1 MQYNMLITIE
11 NRRVIMKFHSK
22 LLALLMALL
31 LAVSTLGSFTVFAT
45 EDEYAYTV
53 EDVEYLASLLGIS
66 YDETLDYLGITEDD
80 LVVSAGDAS
89 ASDVA
94 VTYTDML
101 SGIDFETLTTAAYNI
116 SYKVPKSANV
126 YNVDSDELD
135 IYGYLEVSKE
145 DLMNSY
151 NVIEIAE
158 YSDSL
163 SQAVV
168 YYQISVQESTPYG
181 KHIGNYNKLT
191 SDEQDALIQL
201 KVEEGYSE
209 SNTYF
214 TRKSGQLYLVARS
227 DNDYMA
233 DNGLCTTEADVTTI
247 IDGTVYNAYIYIQ
260 HGGTASDAKIV
271 DNIVDTFRVKGAA
284 SADSVNKT
292 LAIVALCIC
301 GVLLIVVGFL
311 VFFIIRFSMF
321 SSASGSKFN
330 IIGFN
335 MPAKVTSGAVSKH
348 QFHAKENI
356 SDSLDD
362 EE

>member
-1 MQYNMLITIE
+1 
-11 NRRVIMKFHSK
+11 MKFHSK
-22 LLALLMALL
+22 ILALLMALL
-31 LAVSTLGSFTVFAT
+31 LAVSAFGAFSAFAS
-45 EDEYAYTV
+45 EDEYSYTV
-53 EDVEYLASLLGIS
+53 EDVEYLASLLGMS
-66 YDETLDYLGITEDD
+66 YDETLSYLGISEDD
-80 LVVSAGDAS
+80 LVVSTGDAS
-89 ASDVA
+89 ASDVP

-101 SGIDFETLTTAAYNI
+101 SGLEFETRTTAAYNI
-116 SYKVPKSANV
+116 SYKLPKGADI

-151 NVIEIAE
+151 NVIELAE
-158 YSDSL
+158 YSDTL

-168 YYQISVQESTPYG
+168 YYQISAQEGTPYG
-181 KHIGNYNKLT
+181 KHIGNYNKLS
-191 SDEQDALIQL
+191 SDEQNALIQL

-214 TRKSGQLYLVARS
+214 VRKSGQLYLVARS

-233 DNGLCTTEADVTTI
+233 DNGLCTTEVDITTV
-247 IDGTVYNAYIYIQ
+247 IDGTVYNAYVYIQ

-271 DNIVDTFRVKGAA
+271 DSIVDSFRVKGAL
-284 SADSVNKT
+284 SADSVNQT
-292 LAIVALCIC
+292 LAIVALCIS

-321 SSASGSKFN
+321 SKASGSKFN
-330 IIGFN
+330 IIGFD
-335 MPAKVTSGAVSKH
+335 MPMKAASKASSKH
-348 QFHAKENI
+348 QFHAHEDI

-362 EE
+362 AE